1 MWLLILTDKI
11 IPSSKWRWLEHWK
24 KLKYY
29 WKVHH
34 FLRLAITMQVPLSP
48 TLKILWMPEQ
58 VFAHRDW
65 YELSHKSTSKGRK
78 QENINIYSPWKATV
92 RFLFLKKMKKCNNL
106 MRVRANNKPQRKT
119 IKKKE
124 VKVLREINCESQT
137 MKQVEHGANLV
148 ANLSE
153 IIKESSGQMDWAII
167 WYIWISL

>member
-1 MWLLILTDKI
+1 MLVCNVFCYSRKQFMWLLILTDKI

-65 YELSHKSTSKGRK
+65 YELSYKSTSKGRK

-119 IKKKE
+119 IKKKKLKCLE
-124 VKVLREINCESQT
+124 RLIVKARQW
-137 MKQVEHGANLV
+137 
-148 ANLSE
+148 
-153 IIKESSGQMDWAII
+153 SSWNMELTWWQ
-167 WYIWISL
+167 ISLRL